1 MARELIALRDS
12 HVSKKYPVIPQ
23 LFYNHVF
30 MNLNGLEEK
39 TESVFLRLQ
48 YRICHLPSMKQN
60 PPRFCQEDFNYH
72 TELLVLSSPPPLL

>member
-1 MARELIALRDS
+1 MARELIVLRDS
-12 HVSKKYPVIPQ
+12 HVSKKYPDIPQ
-23 LFYNHVF
+23 LFYNRVF